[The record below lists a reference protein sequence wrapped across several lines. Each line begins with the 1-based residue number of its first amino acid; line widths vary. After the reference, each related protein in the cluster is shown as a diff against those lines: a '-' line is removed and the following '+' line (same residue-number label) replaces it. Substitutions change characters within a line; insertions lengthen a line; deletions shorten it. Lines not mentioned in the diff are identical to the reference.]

1 VRLEG
6 SLDAFSL
13 PDIFSLLSMTKKT
26 GGLHLR
32 RADAHGV
39 VWLGDGLITGGASD
53 LSRLSLGRRL
63 AGCGHVAENHLTAA
77 VEEVARSGELSVAR
91 VLRDHNSIDEGELH
105 TLVYEHIVDTVFDLM
120 RWPDGVFEFV
130 VDEQNSDDVGVTRD
144 VDEVVAEARRRLD
157 LWAAIDDR
165 VATPATVLSLALD
178 LAVESQLQKDEWEL
192 LALIDGRRT
201 VGDIVNLFG
210 RGEYAVVVALAELV
224 GRGLVR
230 TDNTEGVAGMLR
242 RQELIASLET
252 GTPMAAPAIEE
263 NPVVEV
269 TPVVEQAPVVAI
281 PAPVVEATEPA
292 VIDTIDV
299 EMAAVPD
306 PVTEPVVDDEPE
318 GQVAEVADISRHS
331 AARDLSAVTPHR
343 PEPFLPGREPEHP
356 EPLAAAMAGGGAVA
370 ASMPVGAIERDPSV
384 NKSLLLRLIAGVRGL

>member
-32 RADAHGV
+32 RTDAHGV

-53 LSRLSLGRRL
+53 LARLSLGRRL
-63 AGCGHVAENHLTAA
+63 AGSGHVADNHLSAA
-77 VEEVARSGELSVAR
+77 VEEVAKSGDLGIAR
-91 VLRDHNSIDEGELH
+91 ALRDHNSIDEGDLH
-105 TLVYEHIVDTVFDLM
+105 TLVCEHIVDTVFDLM

-130 VDEQNSDDVGVTRD
+130 IDERNFDDVGVTRE

-157 LWAAIDDR
+157 LWTSIDER
-165 VATPATVLSLALD
+165 IVNSTTVLSLALD

-201 VGDIVNLFG
+201 VGDIVSLFG

-230 TDNTEGVAGMLR
+230 TNDPEGVAAMLR
-242 RQELIASLET
+242 RQDLIASLEV
-252 GTPMAAPAIEE
+252 GAPVARQIVEVAPVIAQPEPLVEAAAPV
-263 NPVVEV
+263 PV
-269 TPVVEQAPVVAI
+269 APAAFETV
-281 PAPVVEATEPA
+281 
-292 VIDTIDV
+292 DV
-299 EMAAVPD
+299 EMAAAPD
-306 PVTEPVVDDEPE
+306 AGTEQAADDEPE
-318 GQVAEVADISRHS
+318 GQVAEVADITRHS
-331 AARDLSAVTPHR
+331 AARDLSAVTPQRH
-343 PEPFLPGREPEHP
+343 EPFLPGREPEHP

-370 ASMPVGAIERDPSV
+370 AAAPLPIGAIERDPSV